1 MISFKRYLTEI
12 KATQR
17 VGIQHLDKLTPTKFL
32 QLMKVFKDDF
42 NGVLPSKQLQVTEKL
57 DGSSIRLGMNGN
69 NEFFIESSYSGPV
82 YKAGDYTD
90 YVISRGYEA
99 NEVSKNF
106 ENLLDVLKKNSKLQ
120 AVLKKHNNGDG
131 IKIIGEMFYN
141 PMGKEVSKDKIR
153 FIYIDYDKSKLAELL
168 TVVPFSI
175 EGEVDKKALIDDLV
189 KISDRKIR
197 FDKIK
202 SMNIPDIDLNF
213 GVGSIAELLKNYD
226 KALAILQ
233 SRKHADREE
242 KAIIKGLIEKAQ
254 SDVRTNILRYINKG
268 EYGTEFEGIVLD
280 ILGGKLKV
288 TSDVFRKR
296 FKK

>member
-1 MISFKRYLTEI
+1 
-12 KATQR
+12 
-17 VGIQHLDKLTPTKFL
+17 
-32 QLMKVFKDDF
+32 
-42 NGVLPSKQLQVTEKL
+42 
-57 DGSSIRLGMNGN
+57 
-69 NEFFIESSYSGPV
+69 
-82 YKAGDYTD
+82 
-90 YVISRGYEA
+90 
-99 NEVSKNF
+99 
-106 ENLLDVLKKNSKLQ
+106 
-120 AVLKKHNNGDG
+120 
-131 IKIIGEMFYN
+131 
-141 PMGKEVSKDKIR
+141 
-153 FIYIDYDKSKLAELL
+153 
-168 TVVPFSI
+168 
-175 EGEVDKKALIDDLV
+175 
-189 KISDRKIR
+189 
-197 FDKIK
+197 
-202 SMNIPDIDLNF
+202 LNF